1 MRDLGQLLAGEVPS
15 DHQRRRR
22 ASRLLQFRLGG
33 VWLAASEDWS
43 YAPGGRCVLLSA
55 RFLSAIGNRRRLE

>member
-1 MRDLGQLLAGEVPS
+1 MRDLGQLLAGQVTLRPSAAPARVP
-15 DHQRRRR
+15 
-22 ASRLLQFRLGG
+22 AFAVRLGG

-55 RFLSAIGNRRRLE
+55 RLLSAIGQ